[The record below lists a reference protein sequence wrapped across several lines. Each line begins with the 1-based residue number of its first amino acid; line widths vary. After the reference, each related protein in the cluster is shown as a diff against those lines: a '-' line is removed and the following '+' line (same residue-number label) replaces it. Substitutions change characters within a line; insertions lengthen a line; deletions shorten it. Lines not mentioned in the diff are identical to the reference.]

1 MARATNRSG
10 LPNERSSTVLLIL
23 DMVSRFDFPDGEA
36 TARAARRIAP
46 HIARLKERIRA
57 AHFQVIYVND
67 NPGRWR
73 SDAPALLR
81 EAAAPDSRGAAVL
94 EALRPAK
101 EDYFILKPRHSAFFA
116 TPLATILEALDTR
129 RVILTG
135 VSSHQCVLF
144 TANDAHVRQFELVVP
159 SDCIGAPSATDTRLA
174 ISYFRRALGAAV
186 IPQSRWRA

>member
-1 MARATNRSG
+1 MAHAANKSG

-46 HIARLKERIRA
+46 HIARLKDRVRSA
-57 AHFQVIYVND
+57 GFQVIYVND

-73 SDAPALLR
+73 SDAPALVR
-81 EAAAPDSRGAAVL
+81 EAAAQDSLGTAVL
-94 EALRPAK
+94 KALRPTT

-116 TPLATILEALDTR
+116 TPLATILEALKTR
-129 RVILTG
+129 RLILTG

-159 SDCIGAPSATDTRLA
+159 SDCIAAPSAADTRLA
-174 ISYFRRALGAAV
+174 IRYFRKALSAAV
-186 IPQSRWRA
+186 MPQSRWRS